1 MKIVIIWLLLGVA
14 LGIECVKQAAAGT
27 LAQVG
32 GIDIDVDA
40 VASTCDL
47 TASCGSIISS
57 GAYQIT
63 GAAPYASS
71 WIYNWEQKGCFDCAA
86 LNLNDKCITA
96 NYDFSTTVTASCIP
110 TSVKNYQSNVS
121 ISCCSTSRCNAQVA
135 TSQCR
140 PDPDFSQYMKS
151 LQTCWNTAY
160 PSLIQAT
167 CDDPTLSG
175 YIDRCVPAQG
185 TSASS
190 TSYLTKQ
197 NCTYRTTCT
206 QPIQDAITTFAECGC
221 KVSSGQYSK
230 QFIQTLMA
238 NDWIIINWKQYCK
251 NLNFDCDANP
261 IVSEK
266 QWYVQYKIWVNL
278 SKTQLPPAVQAIIT
292 NKIAII
298 LNVNEDL
305 LTITITVKERRRL
318 LADESVVTVTFQ
330 SDDKDIAEYAEDK
343 FNDEQLATDIGIAI
357 GAETTM
363 IGVTT
368 EDPYDSSTTTQP
380 DTSSTTTQPDTSST
394 PQHTVYW
401 YSNWS

>member
-32 GIDIDVDA
+32 GIDIDIDS

-57 GAYQIT
+57 VEYQIT
-63 GAAPYASS
+63 GAASSS
-71 WIYNWEQKGCFDCAA
+71 WRYNYEQKGCFDVCAA
-86 LNLNDKCITA
+86 LNLNGARACITA
-96 NYDFSTTVTASCIP
+96 NYDFSTVTASCITNITNITIP
-110 TSVKNYQSNVS
+110 QINYQSNVS

-175 YIDRCVPAQG
+175 YINGCQQVQG
-185 TSASS
+185 TS
-190 TSYLTKQ
+190 TFTTM

-221 KVSSGQYSK
+221 
-230 QFIQTLMA
+230 
-238 NDWIIINWKQYCK
+238 
-251 NLNFDCDANP
+251 
-261 IVSEK
+261 
-266 QWYVQYKIWVNL
+266 
-278 SKTQLPPAVQAIIT
+278 
-292 NKIAII
+292 
-298 LNVNEDL
+298 
-305 LTITITVKERRRL
+305 
-318 LADESVVTVTFQ
+318 
-330 SDDKDIAEYAEDK
+330 
-343 FNDEQLATDIGIAI
+343 
-357 GAETTM
+357 
-363 IGVTT
+363 
-368 EDPYDSSTTTQP
+368 
-380 DTSSTTTQPDTSST
+380 
-394 PQHTVYW
+394 
-401 YSNWS
+401 

>member
-14 LGIECVKQAAAGT
+14 LGTECVKQEAVGNI
-27 LAQVG
+27 AQVG
-32 GIDIDVDA
+32 GVDIDIDA

-57 GAYQIT
+57 GTYETT
-63 GAAPYASS
+63 GAAPWEYD
-71 WIYNWEQKGCFDCAA
+71 WEQKGCFDVCAA
-86 LNLNDKCITA
+86 LNLNDDCIIA
-96 NYDFSTTVTASCIP
+96 NYEFSTAVTASCINLP
-110 TSVKNYQSNVS
+110 LTNYQSNVS

-175 YIDRCVPAQG
+175 YINGCQQVQG
-185 TSASS
+185 TS
-190 TSYLTKQ
+190 TFTTM

-266 QWYVQYKIWVNL
+266 QWYV
-278 SKTQLPPAVQAIIT
+278 
-292 NKIAII
+292 
-298 LNVNEDL
+298 
-305 LTITITVKERRRL
+305 
-318 LADESVVTVTFQ
+318 
-330 SDDKDIAEYAEDK
+330 
-343 FNDEQLATDIGIAI
+343 
-357 GAETTM
+357 
-363 IGVTT
+363 
-368 EDPYDSSTTTQP
+368 
-380 DTSSTTTQPDTSST
+380 
-394 PQHTVYW
+394 
-401 YSNWS
+401 

>member
-27 LAQVG
+27 IAQVG

-40 VASTCDL
+40 VASTCDS
-47 TASCGSIISS
+47 TGSCGSIISS
-57 GAYQIT
+57 GTYETT
-63 GAAPYASS
+63 GAAPWEYD
-71 WIYNWEQKGCFDCAA
+71 WEQKGCFDVCAA
-86 LNLNDKCITA
+86 LNLNDDCITA
-96 NYDFSTTVTASCIP
+96 NYEFSTTVTTSCINLP
-110 TSVKNYQSNVS
+110 LTNYQSNVS
-121 ISCCSTSRCNAQVA
+121 ISCCSGAKCNAQVVK
-135 TSQCR
+135 SMCR
-140 PDPDFSQYMKS
+140 PDPDFSQYMKD
-151 LQTCWNTAY
+151 LQDCWNVAS

-206 QPIQDAITTFAECGC
+206 QPIQDAITTFAQCGC
-221 KVSSGQYSK
+221 TKSSGRYTD
-230 QFIQTLMA
+230 QFMTTLMK
-238 NDWIIINWKQYCK
+238 DHWQQYCK
-251 NLNFDCDANP
+251 NLDFDCSNANS

-266 QWYVQYKIWVNL
+266 KWYVDYKILVAL
-278 SKTQLPPAVQAIIT
+278 SKEQLDPAVQAIIKKT
-292 NKIAII
+292 IADI
-298 LNVNEDL
+298 LFVNEDL
-305 LTITITVKERRRL
+305 LTITITVKQRRRL

-368 EDPYDSSTTTQP
+368 EDPD
-380 DTSSTTTQPDTSST
+380 TTQPDTSST
-394 PQHTVYW
+394 PRHTVYVMALFGVIIAGF
-401 YSNWS
+401 N

>member
-14 LGIECVKQAAAGT
+14 LGTECVKQEAVGNI
-27 LAQVG
+27 AQVG
-32 GIDIDVDA
+32 GVDIDIDA
-40 VASTCDL
+40 VASTCDS
-47 TASCGSIISS
+47 TGSCGSIISS
-57 GAYQIT
+57 GTYETT
-63 GAAPYASS
+63 GAAPWEYD
-71 WIYNWEQKGCFDCAA
+71 WEQKGCFDVCAA
-86 LNLNDKCITA
+86 LNLNDDCITA
-96 NYDFSTTVTASCIP
+96 NYEFSTTVTTSCINLP
-110 TSVKNYQSNVS
+110 LTNYQSNVS
-121 ISCCSTSRCNAQVA
+121 ISCCSGAKCNAQVVK
-135 TSQCR
+135 SMCR
-140 PDPDFSQYMKS
+140 PDPDFSQYMKD
-151 LQTCWNTAY
+151 LQDCWNVAS

-206 QPIQDAITTFAECGC
+206 QPIQDAITRFAQCGC
-221 KVSSGQYSK
+221 AVSSGQYSK

-238 NDWIIINWKQYCK
+238 DNWKQYCK

-261 IVSEK
+261 IVSPK
-266 QWYVQYKIWVNL
+266 MWYVRYQFLVKE
-278 SKTQLPPAVQAIIT
+278 SKTQITPARQATIK
-292 NKIAII
+292 NKIATI

-305 LTITITVKERRRL
+305 LTITITVKQRRRL
-318 LADESVVTVTFQ
+318 LADESVVTVTFET
-330 SDDKDIAEYAEDK
+330 DDKDIAEYAEDK

-380 DTSSTTTQPDTSST
+380 DTSST
-394 PQHTVYW
+394 PQHTVYFMALFGVIIAGF
-401 YSNWS
+401 N